1 MSKTTARPRRASFD
15 SVAVSKSYPWDRGPG
30 AEADNTT
37 SGEEKL
43 AKSSPIVRHPA
54 AIKIFEDINLD
65 ESYSSTSIRSYWLTH
80 SLNMAMETFFKATPK
95 NFEKRFPM
103 IQHHVN
109 RYAIYRLHES
119 KQIKVSSFSSSSSI
133 RPLATSPNTAVPAI
147 HDGDFVIE
155 FFLPSQEQV
164 SVYVDIS
171 LESQSSTW
179 DFYCLEDFHF
189 NHLEK
194 LIFESIST
202 DHLYK
207 NKVFDHTGKFL
218 SLGDLK
224 LADVILD
231 PVIKQEIKTNIVDY
245 VDGDILEIKRINN
258 LPVRRG
264 VIFLG
269 DPGQGKTYISR
280 ALLNSLNTTA
290 MVVSGI
296 EDTGTI
302 DDIFNFI
309 QIFDRVILLFED
321 IDIYLRSRE
330 DGGNSVLSTFLNRL
344 DGVDTSTH
352 AVVILTTNDIEF
364 LDKAVRARPG
374 RFDRKIVFKSP
385 SYDIQ
390 MSLLKQF
397 CDSRADID
405 YLTVVEHTH
414 GSSPAHLKEIYITAC
429 NLAIEKGNIDENK
442 KAVLTTDLLIAAA
455 KYLKEFARLNK
466 TVGFNSKEE

>member
-1 MSKTTARPRRASFD
+1 MSRRPPRSFD
-15 SVAVSKSYPWDRGPG
+15 SITVSKLFPWDGPSSKDS
-30 AEADNTT
+30 DNTT
-37 SGEEKL
+37 TGEEDI
-43 AKSSPIVRHPA
+43 AKSTPVGRHPA
-54 AIKIFEDINLD
+54 AIDIYKGIDLD
-65 ESYSSTSIRSYWLTH
+65 ASYNNTSIRSYWL
-80 SLNMAMETFFKATPK
+80 SQGMNMAMETFFKATPK
-95 NFEKRFPM
+95 NFEKRFPL

-109 RYAIYRLHES
+109 RYAIYRLYES
-119 KQIKVSSFSSSSSI
+119 KKINLFSFSSGSSI
-133 RPLATSPNTAVPAI
+133 RPLATSASTAVPAI

-155 FFLPSQEQV
+155 FSLPETQEKV
-164 SVYVDIS
+164 SVYIDIS
-171 LESQSSTW
+171 LDQQSATW
-179 DFYCLEDFHF
+179 DFYCLDDSHF
-189 NHLEK
+189 SYLEK
-194 LIFESIST
+194 LIFDSVTT

-218 SLGDLK
+218 SLGSLK
-224 LADVILD
+224 LDDVILE
-231 PVIKQEIKTNIVDY
+231 PTIKQEIKTNIVDY
-245 VDGDILEIKRINN
+245 VDSNVLEIKRINN
-258 LPVRRG
+258 LPVKRG

-296 EDTGTI
+296 EDPSI
-302 DDIFNFI
+302 VEDIFNFI

-385 SYDIQ
+385 SHSTQ
-390 MSLLKQF
+390 LQLLRQF
-397 CDSRADID
+397 CDNSTAID
-405 YLTVVEHTH
+405 YLLVIEHTH
-414 GSSPAHLKEIYITAC
+414 GASPAHLKEIYITAC
-429 NLAIEKGNIDENK
+429 NLAIEAGNIDENK
-442 KAVLTTDLLIAAA
+442 KVVLTTELLISAA
-455 KYLKEFARLNK
+455 KYLKEFAKLHK
-466 TVGFNSKEE
+466 TVGFSNKED